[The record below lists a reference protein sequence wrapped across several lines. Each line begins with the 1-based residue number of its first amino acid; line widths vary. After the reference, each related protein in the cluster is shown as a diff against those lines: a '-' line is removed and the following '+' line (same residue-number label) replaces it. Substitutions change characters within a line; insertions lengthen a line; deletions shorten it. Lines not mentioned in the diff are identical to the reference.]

1 MFLLQL
7 IKLNNSKDFVI
18 ASVNL
23 FKAKCIYFECC
34 IMMLKFA
41 IVIFGAVLIIA
52 ALANVNESP
61 NARFQTIT
69 LGHLEK

>member
-18 ASVNL
+18 ARVTP
-23 FKAKCIYFECC
+23 FKTKCFYIECC

-52 ALANVNESP
+52 ALTNANESP